1 MMCLMLI
8 EMALGSAVNSFE
20 LMLFSKEVNN
30 SILVL
35 LTSQSKHDELSK
47 LYNYFWFNHFSILK
61 IFINIFFLK
70 GKYYLGTHMKP
81 LCRKITSS
89 IKDFFYLRWNESFS
103 GFFGNALLNYKVN
116 GFYYKRSTILKPSDH
131 LFTELSKN
139 STNTRFHLLSKK
151 VNLQQMVP
159 VKHTVYQCLRFS
171 ISLSLFVKRYV
182 SM

>member
-1 MMCLMLI
+1 MKNC
-8 EMALGSAVNSFE
+8 F
-20 LMLFSKEVNN
+20 
-30 SILVL
+30 
-35 LTSQSKHDELSK
+35 K
-47 LYNYFWFNHFSILK
+47 LYNYFQSNHSSILK
-61 IFINIFFLK
+61 IVIVFFLK

-89 IKDFFYLRWNESFS
+89 IKDFFYLTRNESFK

-139 STNTRFHLLSKK
+139 STNTRFHLLSKI
-151 VNLQQMVP
+151 VNLQQMAP

-171 ISLSLFVKRYV
+171 ISLSLFVERYA